1 MYYDNS
7 AFILSSMIPKVSTK
21 ESLGEA
27 LSLEMQLEGCGGQWH
42 GIDIEISFA
51 SQGLFEVL
59 LEKVCMGGNGWR
71 STATT
76 HMVIM
81 RISRKY
87 GFCIAEFL
95 TH

>member
-7 AFILSSMIPKVSTK
+7 AFILSCMIPKVSTK

-27 LSLEMQLEGCGGQWH
+27 LWLEMQLEGCGGQWH

-59 LEKVCMGGNGWR
+59 LEMVCMGGTDGDLLPLLIWLLWELVENMDF
-71 STATT
+71 A
-76 HMVIM
+76 
-81 RISRKY
+81 
-87 GFCIAEFL
+87 
-95 TH
+95 